1 VAPLGSNFRVG
12 ADMASAERE
21 PLTGSGLPGLGVNP
35 TAPSG
40 GPGADLLVMES
51 GVEAPFCSLF
61 SILQNLL

>member
-21 PLTGSGLPGLGVNP
+21 PLTGSGLGVNP